1 METSEKVFNGLLENT
16 MNVGLKKNFKKAM
29 ADTGVV
35 VNDKVGLWAYPDI
48 ISNNLEIKEDP
59 KNKFKIVV
67 VDELPT
73 EDIAPATIY
82 VLRTEVNQNEN
93 DFSEYVYVE
102 NNGEWQWEKLGDQN
116 TIRETD
122 YVTEDEINSIFK

>member
-1 METSEKVFNGLLENT
+1 MRTSEKVFNGLLENT

-35 VNDKVGLWAYPDI
+35 VNDKVGLWAYPEI

-59 KNKFKIVV
+59 KNKFKMVV

-82 VLRTEVNQNEN
+82 LLRNNVDQQDN
-93 DFSEYVYVE
+93 DLTEYVYVQ
-102 NNGEWQWEKLGDQN
+102 NGDEWMWETLGAQN
-116 TIRETD
+116 TIREND

>member
-1 METSEKVFNGLLENT
+1 MRTSEKVFNGLLENT

-35 VNDKVGLWAYPDI
+35 VNDKVGLWAYPEI
-48 ISNNLEIKEDP
+48 ISSNLEIKEDP

-82 VLRTEVNQNEN
+82 MLRTEVNQNEN
-93 DFSEYVYVE
+93 DYSEYVYVQ
-102 NNGEWQWEKLGDQN
+102 NNGEWQWEKLGEQN
-116 TIRETD
+116 TIRESD